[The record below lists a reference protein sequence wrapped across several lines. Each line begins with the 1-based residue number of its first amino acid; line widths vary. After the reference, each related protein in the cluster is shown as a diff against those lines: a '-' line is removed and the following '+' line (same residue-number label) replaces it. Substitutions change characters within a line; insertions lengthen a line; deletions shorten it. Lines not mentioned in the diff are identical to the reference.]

1 MLVVAL
7 TSWIKRIN
15 SVKRVVESIMNNTV
29 QPDKVYLN
37 LSSTEFEEI
46 DLPQDLVDYFN
57 TDERLIINWVDGEN
71 TKTMKKVFPILK
83 YLNDDDIIIDGD
95 DDILFPKDL
104 IESRLKDFNN
114 NGGKYPITSNTH
126 TSVGFNGQMKVMQAM
141 SLYQK
146 RMLKNYETILT
157 DKIIKTYNDD
167 RTYLHLCWM
176 NGYKNKPCSKYN
188 IFDLLASNYNLRL
201 DFGSN
206 TNPDKKLAVTGRSY
220 DDIFLKEFKSIFG
233 QDKQET
239 FGCLKEYIPDLVQI
253 ESMTINPQIVSQK
266 ETVAIIAI
274 SRLENDYINE
284 WIEHHF
290 NIGVDHIYIYDNSS
304 LKEEKLS
311 GAIYEK
317 FLDKVSVIPAYNKQQ
332 YQKPAY
338 KDAYQRFGNLYEWLI
353 YIDIDEFIML
363 QKDNNIKDF
372 INRFPKDLETYRMH
386 WQIFGDDDLIDR
398 NRLSSIVNDI
408 TTPLKSRYNIQ
419 TKSIIKGGL
428 KNIDF
433 ISVHYAVKNVNGK
446 ISHLKTYYG
455 NMIHLPI
462 VYKSSTNNIDVKPTD
477 YTYVKLNHYMTKTI
491 CEYICQKMRRPDA
504 ARNYTRTIDNK
515 FYNISTKTD
524 EKNQIYELSK
534 RELKYFYF
542 SPKSFENAGDY
553 FNNILMNKLYFCKCV
568 PDVTPELVLCGSVLG
583 SSKIKDAKYILGCGF
598 QNSKQ
603 ATNTNSNAYLAIR
616 GKLTKERLINQG
628 IKVNENIKLVDPG
641 LMVSRI
647 YDLGEITKKYK
658 IGIIPHYVDEDEL
671 KKKYGKIEGYKIIS
685 MKTSDVLSIC
695 RQIQECEM
703 IVSSSL
709 HGIIFSHS
717 LGVPVY
723 HIECNKLQNG
733 DNFKFKDYYSSYD
746 DIHYERFVCEKFQ
759 IPFEQIIEYDNIH
772 RLECNPSQEEIK
784 QKQNDFISILPYKKL
799 LRKDYQ

>member
-1 MLVVAL
+1 MLVVVL
-7 TSWIKRIN
+7 TSWTKRIG
-15 SVKRVVESIMNNTV
+15 SVKRVVESIMSNTV

-37 LSSTEFEEI
+37 LSSTEFEGI

-57 TDERLIINWVDGEN
+57 TDERLTINWVEGEN
-71 TKTMKKVFPILK
+71 TKTMKKVFPILR

-126 TSVGFNGQMKVMQAM
+126 TSVGFNGQMKVMSAM

-176 NGYKNKPCSKYN
+176 NGYKNKACSKYN
-188 IFDLLASNYNLRL
+188 IFDLLSSNYNLRL

-206 TNPDKKLAVTGRSY
+206 TNLDKKLSVTGRPY

-284 WIEHHF
+284 WIEHHL

-332 YQKPAY
+332 YQIPAY

-398 NRLSSIVNDI
+398 NRQSSIVNDI

-428 KNIDF
+428 KHIDF

-462 VYKSSTNNIDVKPTD
+462 AYKSGINNIDVKPTD
-477 YTYVKLNHYMTKTI
+477 YTYVKLNHYITKTI

-534 RELKYFYF
+534 KELKYYYY
-542 SPKSFENAGDY
+542 SPKDFENAGDY

-568 PDVTPELVLCGSVLG
+568 PDVTPELVLCGSVLS

-603 ATNTNSNAYLAIR
+603 ATNTNSNVYLAIR

-628 IKVNENIKLVDPG
+628 ININENIKLVDPG

-658 IGIIPHYVDEDEL
+658 VGIIPHYVDEDEL

-723 HIECNKLQNG
+723 HIECNKLQEG

-746 DIHYERFVCEKFQ
+746 DIHYERFVCKKFQ
-759 IPFEQIIEYDNIH
+759 IPFEQIIEYDNLH
-772 RLECNPSQEEIK
+772 KLECNPSQEEIK
-784 QKQNDFISILPYKKL
+784 QKQNDFISILPYRKL